1 MKKIIAIICFAGLS
15 LVAVAQSSKFDTG
28 THAKTALGQLEEM
41 SGQKVTTSRPS
52 GNYTRI
58 TPAARAVS
66 AASPVSSSGNS
77 TLSLA
82 TGIITS
88 FLFSA
93 LDALEDSRSSAH
105 STVGTYSQSYS
116 QPVNPVAPDII
127 DECDADIV
135 NKFPQGCK
143 FERHYPVPGDKD
155 WYLEMDMTNESSVD
169 HDFTVIYW
177 EKEGRE
183 GTPRL
188 KVLRSG
194 LPQNRIHD
202 PLLGNSVNG
211 HYDSG
216 TLSTRYKIEKIIYN
230 D

>member
-1 MKKIIAIICFAGLS
+1 MKKIIAMLALACLS
-15 LVAVAQSSKFDTG
+15 LAAGAQSSKFDTG
-28 THAKTALGQLEEM
+28 THSSSALGQLEEI
-41 SGQKVTTSRPS
+41 SGQKVTTSKPK
-52 GNYTRI
+52 GNYTII

-93 LDALEDSRSSAH
+93 LDALEDSRASA
-105 STVGTYSQSYS
+105 SAPSVSYE

-177 EKEGRE
+177 EKEGRD